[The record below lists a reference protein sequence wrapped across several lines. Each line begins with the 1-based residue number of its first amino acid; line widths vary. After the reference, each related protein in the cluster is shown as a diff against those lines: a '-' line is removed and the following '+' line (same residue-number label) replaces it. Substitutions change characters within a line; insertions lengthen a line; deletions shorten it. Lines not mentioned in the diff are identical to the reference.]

1 MESLTAANTHFSLDL
16 FTKIS
21 SSNKGNVIFSPF
33 SLSSALAMVYLG
45 ARGDTA
51 AQMAQVLHS
60 TKAEKPKSDHGMR
73 QQTQKPQLPVGM
85 KTGTHH
91 FHKAEEDV
99 HIGFSQLLSLLNKPG
114 APYSLS
120 IANRLFGEQSY
131 QFVEKFLTDSK
142 KHYQAELE
150 PVNFRSGAEAARVN
164 INTWVEKQTNEKI
177 KNLLA
182 PGTIDHLTRL
192 VLVNAIYFMGNW
204 QKKFRPANTRETGF
218 KINKYQS
225 VPVMMMGQTSNFG
238 LINIPEAKCQVL
250 EMPYVGYELSML
262 IMLPNEVNG
271 LEELEQKLTYENFTE
286 WTRPNRMHIQE
297 VTVSLPKFKLEETYD
312 MNQVLSSVGMVDA
325 FDELKC
331 DFSGM
336 SPDSDL
342 VLSKVV
348 HKAFVE
354 VNEEGT
360 EAAAATAAFMVV
372 GCCASLNRPLMFTA
386 DHPFLFFIRHNPTKS
401 ILFYGRFCSPKA

>member
-51 AQMAQVLHS
+51 AQMAQ
-60 TKAEKPKSDHGMR
+60 
-73 QQTQKPQLPVGM
+73 
-85 KTGTHH
+85 THH

-164 INTWVEKQTNEKI
+164 INTWVEKQTNAKI
-177 KNLLA
+177 KNLLT
-182 PGTIDHLTRL
+182 PGMLDHLTRL
-192 VLVNAIYFMGNW
+192 VLVNAIYFKGNW
-204 QKKFRPANTRETGF
+204 QKKFDPANTREMPF
-218 KINKYQS
+218 KTNKNDS
-225 VPVMMMGQTSNFG
+225 VPVMMMEKKAKFG
-238 LINIPEAKCQVL
+238 FTFIPEAKCQVL
-250 EMPYVGYELSML
+250 EMPYVDDELSML

-286 WTRPNRMHIQE
+286 WTRPNMMRIQE
-297 VTVSLPKFKLEETYD
+297 VIVSLPKFKLEETYD
-312 MNQVLSSVGMVDA
+312 MNQVLSSMGMVDA

-336 SPDSDL
+336 SPDNDL

-360 EAAAATAAFMVV
+360 EAAAATAAIMMLR
-372 GCCASLNRPLMFTA
+372 CAMIPARFTA

-401 ILFYGRFCSPKA
+401 ILFYGRFSSP

>member
-1 MESLTAANTHFSLDL
+1 MRLKQRGTINACAREMGEVLVGGGQQLDTGKDQIHTPLLLSEVESE
-16 FTKIS
+16 S
-21 SSNKGNVIFSPF
+21 SSPPIKH
-33 SLSSALAMVYLG
+33 LSSALATVYLG

-51 AQMAQVLHS
+51 AQMAQTL
-60 TKAEKPKSDHGMR
+60 
-73 QQTQKPQLPVGM
+73 
-85 KTGTHH
+85 H

-120 IANRLFGEQSY
+120 IANRLYGEQSY
-131 QFVEKFLTDSK
+131 QFDEKFLTDCK
-142 KHYQAELE
+142 RHYKAELE
-150 PVNFRSGAEAARVN
+150 PVNFQSGAEAARVN

>member
-1 MESLTAANTHFSLDL
+1 MESLTAANTRFSLDL

-21 SSNKGNVIFSPF
+21 SGNEGNVIFSPF

-60 TKAEKPKSDHGMR
+60 TKAGKPKSDHGML
-73 QQTQKPQLPVGM
+73 QQKQKSQLPVGM

-99 HIGFSQLLSLLNKPG
+99 HVGFSQLLSMLNKPG

-120 IANRLFGEQSY
+120 IANRLYGDESY

-142 KHYQAELE
+142 KHYKAELE
-150 PVNFRSGAEAARVN
+150 PVNFQSDAEAARVN
-164 INTWVEKQTNEKI
+164 INTWVEKQTNAKI
-177 KNLLA
+177 KNLLT
-182 PGTIDHLTRL
+182 PGMLDPLTRL
-192 VLVNAIYFMGNW
+192 VLVNAIYFKGNW
-204 QKKFRPANTRETGF
+204 QKKFDPANTREMPF
-218 KINKYQS
+218 KMNKNHS
-225 VPVMMMGQTSNFG
+225 VSVMMMEKKAKFG
-238 LINIPEAKCQVL
+238 FTFIPEAKCQVL
-250 EMPYVGYELSML
+250 EMPYVDEELSML

-271 LEELEQKLTYENFTE
+271 LEELEQKLTYENFTD
-286 WTRPNRMHIQE
+286 WTRPNMMHVQE
-297 VTVSLPKFKLEETYD
+297 VIVCLPKFKLEETYD
-312 MNQVLSSVGMVDA
+312 MKQVLSSMGIVDA
-325 FDELKC
+325 FDEQKC

-336 SPDSDL
+336 SPDNDL

-360 EAAAATAAFMVV
+360 EAAAATAAIMMLR
-372 GCCASLNRPLMFTA
+372 CAAMIPPRFIA